1 MSLDIARKQ
10 SVARVLAIAATM
22 TSLAAAG
29 PIRADSL
36 PDGIKAWFATMQTRA
51 LVLES
56 GVLRVAFAKPLV
68 SAELFDYQIKGLC
81 QAPLVGQRYDWGTA
95 RIERIEILNEIGQ
108 QGYAL
113 PGGREACRKL
123 NKMNDA
129 EAAAYLAR
137 ERREVKAG
145 RVQG

>member
-1 MSLDIARKQ
+1 MVCHPAS
-10 SVARVLAIAATM
+10 
-22 TSLAAAG
+22 
-29 PIRADSL
+29 
-36 PDGIKAWFATMQTRA
+36 RA

-81 QAPLVGQRYDWGTA
+81 RPLVGQRYDWGTV

-123 NKMNDA
+123 NGMNDA

-137 ERREVKAG
+137 ERREVQAG